1 MVSEYTAHHP
11 AIATYE
17 NIQFSARVNGATAG
31 GLVSILYEELEKS
44 LIAIEY
50 ALERKLTGPLRLS
63 QVRFLSIIMGLEGG
77 LNYELGG
84 DVAKALAS
92 TYHYIRLRTL
102 QAISLHDIS
111 PLAGVRRDVAG
122 LADAW
127 AQIQGQ
133 NPVPI

>member
-1 MVSEYTAHHP
+1 MVSEFAANHP

-17 NIQFSARVNGATAG
+17 NMQFSARVNGATAG

-50 ALERKLTGPLRLS
+50 ALKNNLTGQLRLS

-77 LNYELGG
+77 LNYEQGG
-84 DVAKALAS
+84 AVAKALGS

-102 QAISLHDIS
+102 RAIAQHDASQIAS
-111 PLAGVRRDVAG
+111 ALRDVSG

-127 AQIQGQ
+127 AHIQRR
-133 NPVPI
+133 NPVPA